1 MHHTDLK
8 KAASDDESDKV
19 GKGKDGIKNGLG
31 GQNHLSVQ
39 NFYYTDIK
47 KISFLVNYNGREI
60 IPLPPF

>member
-19 GKGKDGIKNGLG
+19 GKGKEGIKNGLG

-39 NFYYTDIK
+39 NFIIFIK
-47 KISFLVNYNGREI
+47 PI
-60 IPLPPF
+60 